1 MTTDKL
7 VTAAEAGINGDSQ
20 VRIAL
25 QTIIANDGV
34 AQMRQIYKAV
44 EAKLMEQGF
53 RLSDQGKATLRYYV
67 NGVAVKAGYI
77 YPHDKKNPGWRITPQ
92 GREFIE
98 ETLPEPEKVVNID
111 TQVEEET
118 QSNAVRGMAFELYIL
133 DLLKAMY
140 PYYVWYHQG
149 SHKKHERGLDFIGD
163 RIGESKDGPRSIGV
177 QVKFHAEK
185 YAPTQLEWLKFL
197 SGCFARRVEDAIFIT
212 TGRLTGEQRREA
224 REAEVLVVEGRKEV
238 ARLAKLHEMSKFSLF
253 G

>member
-1 MTTDKL
+1 MITEEL
-7 VTAAEAGINGDSQ
+7 VTAAEAGVSGDEQ

-25 QTIIANDGV
+25 QTIIANNGV

-44 EAKLMEQGF
+44 EAKLTEQGF
-53 RLSDQGKATLRYYV
+53 RLSDQGKASLRFYV
-67 NGVAVKAGYI
+67 NRVAVKAGYI
-77 YPHDKKNPGWRITPQ
+77 YPFNKKNPGWRITPQ

-98 ETLPEPEKVVNID
+98 ETLPEPEKVVNVD
-111 TQVEEET
+111 TQVEEEA
-118 QSNAVRGMAFELYIL
+118 QSNAVRGTAFELYIL

-149 SHKKHERGLDFIGD
+149 GHKKQERGLDFIGD
-163 RIGESKDGPRSIGV
+163 RIGESKDASSSIGV

-197 SGCFARRVEDAIFIT
+197 SGCFARRVENAIFIT

-224 REAEVLVVEGRKEV
+224 REARVLVVEGKEEV
-238 ARLAKLHEMSKFSLF
+238 TRLAKLYELSKFSLF